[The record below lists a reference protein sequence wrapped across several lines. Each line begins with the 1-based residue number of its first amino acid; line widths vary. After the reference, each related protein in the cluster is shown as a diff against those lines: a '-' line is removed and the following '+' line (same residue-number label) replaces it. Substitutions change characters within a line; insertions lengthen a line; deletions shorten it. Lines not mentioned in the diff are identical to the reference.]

1 MFSDT
6 YTNVAVDTWRTP
18 WSQGNLE
25 DVVISGNNTKKYS
38 ALNFVGVETIAS
50 QLMQHL

>member
-18 WSQGNLE
+18 WSGNLE
-25 DVVISGNNTKKYS
+25 DVVIVNNTKKYTV
-38 ALNFVGVETIAS
+38 LNFLLE
-50 QLMQHL
+50 

>member
-25 DVVISGNNTKKYS
+25 DVVISGNNKKYS

-50 QLMQHL
+50 N

>member
-25 DVVISGNNTKKYS
+25 DVVVVVTIQNS

>member
-1 MFSDT
+1 M
-6 YTNVAVDTWRTP
+6 VARKFR
-18 WSQGNLE
+18 G
-25 DVVISGNNTKKYS
+25 VVVVTIQKKYS